1 MKDARLGRKLRDEI
15 VVTVSADQD
24 IDRELP
30 SQAPRVA
37 EGQVRRSTACQ
48 FAADEEDGLAP

>member
-48 FAADEEDGLAP
+48 FSADEEDGLAP